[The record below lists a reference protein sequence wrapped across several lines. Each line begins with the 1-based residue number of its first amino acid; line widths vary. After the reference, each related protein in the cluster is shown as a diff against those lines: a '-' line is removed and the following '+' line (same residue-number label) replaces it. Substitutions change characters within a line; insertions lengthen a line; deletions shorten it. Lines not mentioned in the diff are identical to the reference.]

1 MPQTTQLQSHTFDE
15 LPVGKKATYT
25 RTVTEQDIQL
35 FAVVSGDI
43 NPLHLDPEFAKTTM
57 FGERIAHGM
66 MTGAIV
72 SAALVMSLT
81 GPGAI
86 YRSQSLRFR
95 RPVKIGDVITVHLE
109 ITERNEEKKVLT
121 IDCDCIN
128 QSGESVAKGVAE
140 IIAPAEKITVDLP
153 PVPKV
158 TIS

>member
-1 MPQTTQLQSHTFDE
+1 MPQLQSYTFDE

-43 NPLHLDPEFAKTTM
+43 NPLHLDSEFAKTTM

-109 ITERNEEKKVLT
+109 ITETNPEKKVLT

-128 QSGESVAKGVAE
+128 QEGESVAKGVAE

-153 PVPKV
+153 PAPKV
-158 TIS
+158 TVS

>member
-1 MPQTTQLQSHTFDE
+1 MPQLKSYTLDE

-25 RTVTEQDIQL
+25 RTITEQDIVL

-43 NPLHLDPEFAKTTM
+43 NPLHLDPEFAKGTM

-66 MTGAIV
+66 MTGAII
-72 SAALVMSLT
+72 SAALVMALT

-109 ITERNEEKKVLT
+109 VTEVNAEKNFLT

-128 QSGESVAKGVAE
+128 QHGESVAKGVAE
-140 IIAPAEKITVDLP
+140 IVAPTEKVTLDLP
-153 PVPKV
+153 EVPTV
-158 TIS
+158 SIQQ

>member
-1 MPQTTQLQSHTFDE
+1 MPQLQSYTMDE
-15 LPVGKKATYT
+15 LPVGKKVTYT
-25 RTVTEQDIQL
+25 RTVTEQDITL

-43 NPLHLDPEFAKTTM
+43 NPLHLDAEFAKTTM

-66 MTGAIV
+66 MTGAII
-72 SAALVMSLT
+72 SAALVMALT

-109 ITERNEEKKVLT
+109 ITERNVEKNFIT

-128 QSGESVAKGVAE
+128 QNGESVAKGVAE
-140 IIAPAEKITVDLP
+140 IVAPTEKVTIDLP
-153 PVPKV
+153 PVPTV
-158 TIS
+158 TVQK

>member
-1 MPQTTQLQSHTFDE
+1 MAQLQSYTFDE
-15 LPVGKKATYT
+15 LPIGKKATYT
-25 RTVTEQDIQL
+25 RTVTEQDIAL
-35 FAVVSGDI
+35 FAVVSGDV
-43 NPLHLDPEFAKTTM
+43 NPLHLDAEFAKGTM

-72 SAALVMSLT
+72 SAALVMALT

-109 ITERNEEKKVLT
+109 ITERNEDKKVLT
-121 IDCDCIN
+121 IDCNCIN
-128 QSGESVAKGVAE
+128 QNGESVALGVAE
-140 IIAPAEKITVDLP
+140 IVAPSEKVSVELP

-158 TIS
+158 TIQS

>member
-1 MPQTTQLQSHTFDE
+1 MAQLQSYTFDE

-25 RTVTEQDIQL
+25 RTVTEQDIVL
-35 FAVVSGDI
+35 FAVVSGDV
-43 NPLHLDPEFAKTTM
+43 NPLHLDAEFAKGTM

-72 SAALVMSLT
+72 SAALVMALT

-109 ITERNEEKKVLT
+109 ITERNEDKKVLT
-121 IDCDCIN
+121 IDCNCIS
-128 QSGESVAKGVAE
+128 QHGESVALGVAE
-140 IIAPAEKITVDLP
+140 IVAPSEKVTVELP
-153 PVPKV
+153 PVPTV
-158 TIS
+158 TVHS

>member
-1 MPQTTQLQSHTFDE
+1 MAQLQSYTFDE

-25 RTVTEQDIQL
+25 RTITEQDIAL
-35 FAVVSGDI
+35 FAVVSGDL

-66 MTGAIV
+66 MTGAII
-72 SAALVMSLT
+72 SAALVMALT

-109 ITERNEEKKVLT
+109 ITDRNEAKKILT
-121 IDCDCIN
+121 IDCDCVN
-128 QSGESVAKGVAE
+128 QNGDSVALGVAE
-140 IIAPAEKITVDLP
+140 IVAPGEKVSVALP
-153 PVPKV
+153 PVPQV
-158 TIS
+158 SVQS